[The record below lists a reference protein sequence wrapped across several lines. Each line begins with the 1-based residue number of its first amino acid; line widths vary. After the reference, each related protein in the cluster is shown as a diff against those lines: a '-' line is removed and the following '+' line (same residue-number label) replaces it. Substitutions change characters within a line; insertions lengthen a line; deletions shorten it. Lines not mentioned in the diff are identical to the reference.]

1 MSNFIN
7 DCICYGG
14 RFKTR
19 SEVSP
24 NVFNHLSGMRGDG
37 NQCWSNKNQSSACWI
52 WMRKAWVTEC
62 RPGGILWF
70 SGCHAKNSS
79 FSTECSLSFFFMVW
93 FIFGGLQY
101 ILKHFL
107 LFLYV
112 VSIRVAWEDPSVI
125 RKWCVYSTQSQNHT
139 VISKHSKDLFLSP
152 CVCVCV
158 CVPCMQVFAWLF
170 LIFAGDVFWR
180 WHLE

>member
-1 MSNFIN
+1 ML
-7 DCICYGG
+7 DLD
-14 RFKTR
+14 
-19 SEVSP
+19 E
-24 NVFNHLSGMRGDG
+24 
-37 NQCWSNKNQSSACWI
+37 
-52 WMRKAWVTEC
+52 E
-62 RPGGILWF
+62 
-70 SGCHAKNSS
+70 
-79 FSTECSLSFFFMVW
+79 SLSDRMQAGRNTVVFGLPCKKLQSLYRMQSVFFLMVW
-93 FIFGGLQY
+93 FIFWGLQY

-170 LIFAGDVFWR
+170 LIFAGYVFWR

>member
-1 MSNFIN
+1 MVEDLKPGLKSRQMYLIIFLEWEEMVTNVEAIKIKAVHVGFGWGKLEWQN
-7 DCICYGG
+7 AG
-14 RFKTR
+14 REEFCGFRAAMQKTP
-19 SEVSP
+19 VSLQ
-24 NVFNHLSGMRGDG
+24 NAVCLFL
-37 NQCWSNKNQSSACWI
+37 
-52 WMRKAWVTEC
+52 
-62 RPGGILWF
+62 
-70 SGCHAKNSS
+70 
-79 FSTECSLSFFFMVW
+79 MVW
-93 FIFGGLQY
+93 FIFWGLQY

-112 VSIRVAWEDPSVI
+112 VSIRVAWEDPFVI

-170 LIFAGDVFWR
+170 LIFAGYVFWR